1 MADARTHDRR
11 DPCRLERRRLGSS
24 PRLVLAFIYLFLFFA
39 MASHQGVGGNDC
51 ALRREQWPRSRTPT
65 RLSREGIASD
75 GERTVPGFMLRGL
88 ERPQEP
94 RTHKREREIL
104 GIVPC
109 PRRSAIQRLPAPTR
123 EAKRDPEVPK
133 SVPGTGRDDEKRKGN
148 SAGSRWRT
156 GCLSPHPLPIAPP

>member
-1 MADARTHDRR
+1 MRYGGGTGRA
-11 DPCRLERRRLGSS
+11 LGPLQDSVEKE
-24 PRLVLAFIYLFLFFA
+24 LLL
-39 MASHQGVGGNDC
+39 MASAPSRGSCCGGWSG
-51 ALRREQWPRSRTPT
+51 RRN
-65 RLSREGIASD
+65 LAHIRE
-75 GERTVPGFMLRGL
+75 
-88 ERPQEP
+88 
-94 RTHKREREIL
+94 REREIL